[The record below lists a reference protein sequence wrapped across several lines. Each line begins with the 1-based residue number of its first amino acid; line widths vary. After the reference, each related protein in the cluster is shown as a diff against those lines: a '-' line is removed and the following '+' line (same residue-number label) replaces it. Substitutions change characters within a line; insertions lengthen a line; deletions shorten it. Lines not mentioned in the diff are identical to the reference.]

1 MIGNAFFT
9 GVIAILI
16 GYLLG
21 SIPSAYIFTRLTTGK
36 DIRKLGGGNVGGL
49 NTLREVGRGPAIATL
64 LIDVVKGTAV
74 VAITH
79 WGLQV
84 DPLYVYLAAG
94 AAIVGHNWM
103 VWLKFS
109 GGRGMGV
116 SVGALLVL
124 MPAYGY
130 AVGLWILLGLI
141 VVPLAIT
148 RNVALSMGL
157 GLIAL
162 PFIAWLSGPH
172 SGMFVTWSIVMGLII
187 AAKFA
192 STAISVAAQSTSVR
206 DFIRGH

>member
-1 MIGNAFFT
+1 MIGNAFLT
-9 GVIAILI
+9 GVVVILI
-16 GYLLG
+16 GYILG

-64 LIDVVKGTAV
+64 LIDIAKGSAV
-74 VAITH
+74 IAITR

-103 VWLKFS
+103 VWLKLK

-116 SVGALLVL
+116 TVGALLVL

-130 AVGLWILLGLI
+130 TVGLWILLGII
-141 VVPLAIT
+141 VIPMAIT
-148 RNVALSMGL
+148 RNVALSMGIA
-157 GLIAL
+157 LIAL
-162 PFIAWLSGPH
+162 PFIAWLSGTH
-172 SGMFVTWSIVMGLII
+172 SGMFVIWSIVIGLII

-192 STAISVAAQSTSVR
+192 STAISVAAQSTGVR